1 MLQEY
6 DYRPAPFWFINH
18 KLEKEELKRQVKL
31 MHEQGIHA
39 FFMHPRAGLKTPYG
53 SNEWFEMIGCIIEE
67 AERLG
72 MQAWLYDED
81 PFPSGPAGGRVFL
94 DHPEF
99 IARGLVF
106 HEAEPD
112 RNGHVSAD
120 LGEGR
125 LLEALAVRTDDNGN
139 VLESRDVFD
148 DVGMIRSDFFQTLW
162 QSPY

>member
-6 DYRPAPFWFINH
+6 DYRPAPFWFLNH

-94 DHPEF
+94 DHP
-99 IARGLVF
+99 RGDSFFMKPNRIGTGMFPRISEKDACSKLWLSGPMTM
-106 HEAEPD
+106 ETCW
-112 RNGHVSAD
+112 NHVTFSMTSA
-120 LGEGR
+120 
-125 LLEALAVRTDDNGN
+125 
-139 VLESRDVFD
+139 
-148 DVGMIRSDFFQTLW
+148 
-162 QSPY
+162 